1 MRSPNAFWWM
11 LALAVAIGFVHAR
24 PHATAAPVGPT
35 AWVEVYRLRLENIP
49 GGAVEASED
58 GGQTWRLLGRVVRPA
73 VASAVGFNASR
84 WGTPG
89 TVVASGANAV
99 HLKVGDTWEGR
110 GRIVTLWPAG
120 SGWAPHVVLTDIP
133 GGRAMFGGRY
143 STFVGNPVFVE
154 RQGEIF
160 SAEGWTPAVGDRVTI
175 LVRRPDPYPQEIEFE
190 NRFGGLVRGRF
201 RDGSEALLAVV
212 LRPVAGVGRFEG
224 TQYVGIGRVRANHPG
239 VIEVSTSPVG
249 QVGGFQIIPRDHA
262 HSPELTGAILGT
274 QWMVVGPLNPLDP
287 SPQATAPLFSSFIAP
302 RYEPE
307 DLSDEEW
314 QRRVSERFLVLVRM
328 NGGPWGLFPPLVG
341 RDNAALLH
349 ATHIKILMPLWHR

>member
-1 MRSPNAFWWM
+1 MRRAHIGWI
-11 LALAVAIGFVHAR
+11 LVIALAAAVARAR
-24 PHATAAPVGPT
+24 PPAAAQPLAPT
-35 AWVEVYRLRLENIP
+35 AWVEVYRLRLGNAA

-58 GGQTWRLLGRVVRPA
+58 GGQSWRLLGRVLRPA

-99 HLKVGDTWEGR
+99 HLKVGDTPQGR

-120 SGWAPHVVLTDIP
+120 SGWAPHVILTDIP
-133 GGRAMFGGRY
+133 GGRALFGGRY
-143 STFVGNPVFVE
+143 SAFVGNPVLVE
-154 RQGEIF
+154 RAGAVV
-160 SAEGWTPAVGDRVTI
+160 SADGWTPAVGDRVT
-175 LVRRPDPYPQEIEFE
+175 VVVQRPEPYPREIEFE
-190 NRFGGLVRGRF
+190 NRFGGLVRGRYA
-201 RDGSEALLAVV
+201 DGSEALLGVV

-239 VIEVSTSPVG
+239 VIDVSTSPVG

-262 HSPELTGAILGT
+262 HSPELVGAILGT

-287 SPQATAPLFSSFIAP
+287 SPQGTAPLFSAFIAP

-314 QRRVSERFLVLVRM
+314 QRRVSERFLVMVRLD
-328 NGGPWGLFPPLVG
+328 GGPWGLFPPLVG
-341 RDNAALLH
+341 KDNAALLR

>member
-1 MRSPNAFWWM
+1 MERSGGWWI
-11 LALAVAIGFVHAR
+11 LVLVVAAAAVR
-24 PHATAAPVGPT
+24 EWPPAAAQPLTPS
-35 AWVEVYRLRLENIP
+35 AWAEVYRLRFENAP

-58 GGQTWRLLGRVVRPA
+58 AGGSWRSMGRVVRPA

-84 WGTPG
+84 WGIPG

-99 HLKVGDTWEGR
+99 HLKVGDTPDGR

-133 GGRAMFGGRY
+133 GGRAIFGGRY
-143 STFVGNPVFVE
+143 SAFVGNPVFVE
-154 RQGEIF
+154 RAGGVV
-160 SAEGWTPAVGDRVTI
+160 SAQGWTPAVGDRVVI
-175 LVRRPDPYPQEIEFE
+175 VVQRPEPYPREIEFE
-190 NRFGGLVRGRF
+190 NRFGGLVRARYA
-201 RDGSEALLAVV
+201 DGSERLLGVV

-239 VIEVSTSPVG
+239 VIDVSTSPVG
-249 QVGGFQIIPRDHA
+249 QLGGFQIIPRDHA
-262 HSPELTGAILGT
+262 HSPELVGAILGT

-287 SPQATAPLFSSFIAP
+287 SPQGTAPLFSSFIAP

-314 QRRVSERFLVLVRM
+314 QRRVSERFLVLVRLD
-328 NGGPWGLFPPLVG
+328 GGPWGLFPPLVG

-349 ATHIKILMPLWHR
+349 ATHIKILMPLWQR